1 MFKNSRFCLD
11 FVSVLRTRAIANF
24 AAGTPVEWQNWIGLI
39 LRPAV
44 ASYQRKSVYELMEAY
59 ISLHERATLLSGSH
73 VSDYSQRDRGNAI
86 SIP

>member
-1 MFKNSRFCLD
+1 M
-11 FVSVLRTRAIANF
+11 A
-24 AAGTPVEWQNWIGLI
+24 NWIGLI

-59 ISLHERATLLSGSH
+59 ISLRERAALLSGSH
-73 VSDYSQRDRGNAI
+73 ISDYLQRDRGNAI